1 MNVRSEFASTFP
13 QRLESILEAFARL
26 IASRVPGVVWRVELP
41 ASRFYDLVA
50 VVTFMYAEDRENEV
64 VAVSLE
70 SHHLSEGSW
79 KIDAT
84 DRESLPLDLDGE
96 PMTESL
102 AVDASSVDAAAG
114 DIDERLRLWTE
125 RIVRELRP

>member
-1 MNVRSEFASTFP
+1 VRSEFAGTFR
-13 QRLESILEAFARL
+13 QRLESILEAFAKL
-26 IASRVPGVVWRVELP
+26 VASRVPGVVWRVELP
-41 ASRFYDLVA
+41 ASRVYDLVA

-70 SHHLSEGSW
+70 SHDMSEGSW

-102 AVDASSVDAAAG
+102 AVDVSSVDAAAR

>member
-1 MNVRSEFASTFP
+1 MSVRSEFAGTFR
-13 QRLESILEAFARL
+13 QRLESILEAFAKL
-26 IASRVPGVVWRVELP
+26 VASRVPGVVWRVELP
-41 ASRFYDLVA
+41 ASRVYDLVA

-70 SHHLSEGSW
+70 SHDMSEGSW

-102 AVDASSVDAAAG
+102 AVDVSSVDAAAR